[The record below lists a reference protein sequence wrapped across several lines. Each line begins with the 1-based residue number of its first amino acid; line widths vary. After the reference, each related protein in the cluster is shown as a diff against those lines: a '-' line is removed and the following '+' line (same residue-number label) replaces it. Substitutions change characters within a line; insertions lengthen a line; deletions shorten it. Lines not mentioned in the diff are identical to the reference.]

1 MFFFL
6 SFVNHSSR
14 QTQSMHLQFS
24 SWNFAKNHTSSAIG
38 TCTWNHFDPDLIKV
52 ATLTQCSSWVFIY
65 PSYPI
70 QRTHYLHVEPIYS
83 TLINISQINK
93 YVYYNKKKNVPLVE
107 CCGFWIQVLYI
118 HVYLHIDPQMSFW
131 KPWPVLIINSFWMIM
146 FTTKLSKQF
155 QIFLKVF

>member
-1 MFFFL
+1 MFFFFFFL

-107 CCGFWIQVLYI
+107 CCGFWIQVLYMYIFILI
-118 HVYLHIDPQMSFW
+118 HKCHSENHDQY
-131 KPWPVLIINSFWMIM
+131 
-146 FTTKLSKQF
+146 
-155 QIFLKVF
+155 